1 MDKELSKL
9 MCKYVT
15 NTNTTMERIAA
26 VKELAATVDIINSVQ
41 IIIEDYKT
49 NEDEAIIDVLLD
61 DNGQCIHIHLSKRI
75 NTHIINKIGKL
86 FGDDNVA
93 VIITKDYPNCITLI
107 VINKNKR
114 FYF

>member
-26 VKELAATVDIINSVQ
+26 IKELAATVDVINSVQ
-41 IIIEDYKT
+41 IIIDDNNT
-49 NEDEAIIDVLLD
+49 HEDEAIIDVLLD
-61 DNGQCIHIHLSKRI
+61 DNGQCIHIHLSKWI

-86 FGDDNVA
+86 FGDDNMV
-93 VIITKDYPNCITLI
+93 VTTTEDYPNGITLI
-107 VINKNKR
+107 AINTNKR
-114 FYF
+114 FFY

>member
-15 NTNTTMERIAA
+15 STNTTIERVDA
-26 VKELAATVDIINSVQ
+26 VRELRATVAVIESIQ
-41 IIIEDYKT
+41 GIIEGYST
-49 NEDEAIIDVLLD
+49 HEDEAIINVLLD
-61 DNGQCIHIHLSKRI
+61 DNGQCIHIHLSNWI
-75 NTHIINKIGKL
+75 NTNIINKIGKL

-93 VIITKDYPNCITLI
+93 VTITKNYPNCITLI

-114 FYF
+114 FYL